1 MITDRVTYE
10 QLLGISGCLGLALL
24 AHITTL
30 PLWVPAIV
38 VACGLM
44 RLSLARAGRSTP
56 PGRVLVIIAVLVVPL
71 LLVRFHTFNGLVGGT
86 ALLSVTAGLKLLET
100 KTRRDIY
107 IITLIIYFVSLAALL
122 EGDSFWLLAYLIG
135 VCWLTTAT
143 LLRSTSSGTAPGWRR
158 SLRYGG
164 RVLAQALPLAAVLW
178 LLFPRFAG
186 PLWRIP
192 SDSQIAASGLSDTM
206 SPGDITQL
214 ALSDEV
220 AFRVRFETATPPNRE
235 RYWRGPVLDVF
246 DGHTWSRSPTLQGP
260 PALKPLGPSYKYT
273 VMMEPHRHR
282 WIFMLDWPSSWNL
295 PRAEL
300 SSDYTLMQNEPLT
313 RPVDVLGTSY
323 TEVQSATPLS
333 ARTRSRDLRLP
344 GDRNPRTKALA
355 QELRGTHPDDMGFVQ
370 AVLAMF
376 TQQPFFYTLN
386 PPKLSDNSVDEFLF
400 DTKRG
405 FCGHYASAFA
415 ALARAAGIPARVVT
429 GYQGGTLNPY
439 GDYWILRQSDAH
451 AWNEVWIEGRGW
463 VRIDPTAAIAPE
475 RVERGLADVATADE
489 SLASPWQLRTRW
501 FAGMRLRFDAVKE
514 IWRERIL
521 DFDQDSQRKLLEY
534 LKIPE
539 PDGQKL
545 VMVLA
550 LSMALVLGWLTWQV
564 RRELERSSKDETA
577 RAYAR
582 LCAKLASAG
591 IARMPH
597 EGPEAYALRVAR
609 VRPDLAGSV
618 TNLCR
623 QYSFLRYAA
632 PTTSVTLSQ
641 FQAAVRAFRPTSA
654 HEGTL
659 PM

>member
-1 MITDRVTYE
+1 MITERVTYE
-10 QLLGISGCLGLALL
+10 QLLGISGCLALALL
-24 AHITTL
+24 AHISTL

-38 VACGLM
+38 VACGLI
-44 RLSLARAGRSTP
+44 RLGLARSGRGSPAGS
-56 PGRVLVIIAVLVVPL
+56 VLVIVAVLTVPL

-86 ALLSVTAGLKLLET
+86 ALLSVAAGLKLLET
-100 KTRRDIY
+100 KARRDIY

-143 LLRSTSSGTAPGWRR
+143 LLRLTSSGPAPGWRR

-164 RVLAQALPLAAVLW
+164 RVLLQALPLALVFW
-178 LLFPRFAG
+178 LLFPRFAA

-192 SDSQIAASGLSDTM
+192 SDSQTAASGLSDTM
-206 SPGDITQL
+206 SPGDITSL

-220 AFRVRFETATPPNRE
+220 AFRVRFAAATPPNRE

-246 DGHTWSRSPTLQGP
+246 DGHTWSRSPSTQNAA
-260 PALKPLGPSYKYT
+260 ALKPLGPGYKYT

-282 WIFMLDWPSSWNL
+282 WIFMLDWPSTWNL

-300 SSDYTLMQNEPLT
+300 SADYTLMQSEPLS
-313 RPVDVLGTSY
+313 RPVDVEGASY
-323 TEVQSATPLS
+323 TQVQATEPLS
-333 ARTRSRDLRLP
+333 IRMRSRDLQLP
-344 GDRNPRTKALA
+344 NDRNPRTQALA
-355 QELRGTHPDDMGFVQ
+355 RELRAAHTDDMEYLQ

-386 PPKLSDNSVDEFLF
+386 PPKLSDDSVDQFLF
-400 DTKRG
+400 NTKRG

-451 AWNEVWIEGRGW
+451 AWTEVWVEGRGW
-463 VRIDPTAAIAPE
+463 VRIDPTAAIAPQ
-475 RVERGLADVATADE
+475 RVERGLADAAGPDE
-489 SLASPWQLRTRW
+489 SSASVWQRRTRW
-501 FAGMRLRFDAVKE
+501 FSGLRLRFDAVKE

-521 DFDQDSQRKLLEY
+521 DFDQDSQRKLLEF

-550 LSMALVLGWLTWQV
+550 VAMSLVFAWLTWQV
-564 RRELERSSKDETA
+564 RRELSISSKDETA
-577 RAYAR
+577 RAYAK
-582 LCAKLASAG
+582 LCAKLAAAG
-591 IARMPH
+591 VPRLAH
-597 EGPEAYALRVAR
+597 EGAEGYALRVAR
-609 VRPDLAGSV
+609 LRPDLAGRVSG
-618 TNLCR
+618 LCR
-623 QYSFLRYAA
+623 QYSFLRYA
-632 PTTSVTLSQ
+632 PPSSSVTLAQ
-641 FQAAVRAFRPTSA
+641 FKAAVRQFRT
-654 HEGTL
+654 
-659 PM
+659 

>member
-1 MITDRVTYE
+1 
-10 QLLGISGCLGLALL
+10 LL
-24 AHITTL
+24 
-30 PLWVPAIV
+30 
-38 VACGLM
+38 
-44 RLSLARAGRSTP
+44 
-56 PGRVLVIIAVLVVPL
+56 
-71 LLVRFHTFNGLVGGT
+71 
-86 ALLSVTAGLKLLET
+86 
-100 KTRRDIY
+100 
-107 IITLIIYFVSLAALL
+107 
-122 EGDSFWLLAYLIG
+122 
-135 VCWLTTAT
+135 
-143 LLRSTSSGTAPGWRR
+143 
-158 SLRYGG
+158 
-164 RVLAQALPLAAVLW
+164 QALPLALVFW

-186 PLWRIP
+186 PLWQIP
-192 SDSQIAASGLSDTM
+192 SDSQIAASGLSDSM

-220 AFRVRFETATPPNRE
+220 AFRVRFESATPPSRE
-235 RYWRGPVLDVF
+235 RYWRGPVLDIF

-260 PALKPLGPSYKYT
+260 PALKPLGPGYKYT

-300 SSDYTLMQNEPLT
+300 SGDYTLMQNEPLL
-313 RPVDVLGTSY
+313 RPVDVVGASF
-323 TEVQSATPLS
+323 TEVQATEPLN

-344 GDRNPRTKALA
+344 ANRNPRTRALA
-355 QELRGTHPDDMGFVQ
+355 QELRSTHADDMEYLR
-370 AVLAMF
+370 AVLAIF
-376 TQQPFFYTLN
+376 SQQAFYYTLS
-386 PPKLSDNSVDEFLF
+386 PPKLSDDSVDEFLF
-400 DTKRG
+400 NTKRG

-451 AWNEVWIEGRGW
+451 AWTEVWIEGRGW

-475 RVERGLADVATADE
+475 RIERGLADVASTDE
-489 SLASPWQLRTRW
+489 SLASAWQLRTRW
-501 FAGMRLRFDAVKE
+501 FSGMRLRFDMVKQL
-514 IWRERIL
+514 WRERIL
-521 DFDQDSQRKLLEY
+521 DFDQDSQRKLLEF

-550 LSMALVLGWLTWQV
+550 GAMALVLGWLTWQV
-564 RRELERSSKDETA
+564 HRELEQRSKDETA

-582 LCAKLASAG
+582 LCGKLAAAG
-591 IARMPH
+591 IAREPH

-609 VRPDLAGSV
+609 LRPDLAGVV

-632 PTTSVTLSQ
+632 PATSVTLGQ
-641 FQAAVRAFRPTSA
+641 FQAAVRAFRPRA
-654 HEGTL
+654 
-659 PM
+659 

>member
-1 MITDRVTYE
+1 MISERVTYE

-30 PLWVPAIV
+30 PPWVLAIV
-38 VACGLM
+38 AACGLI
-44 RLSLARAGRSTP
+44 RLGLARSGRGTP
-56 PGRVLVIIAVLVVPL
+56 PGGVLVALAVLTVPL
-71 LLVRFHTFNGLVGGT
+71 LLVRFHTFNGLVAGT

-122 EGDSFWLLAYLIG
+122 EGDSFWLLAYLLG

-143 LLRSTSSGTAPGWRR
+143 LLRLTSSGPAPRWRR
-158 SLRYGG
+158 SLRYSG
-164 RVLAQALPLAAVLW
+164 RVLTQALPLALVFW

-186 PLWRIP
+186 PLWHIP
-192 SDSQIAASGLSDTM
+192 NDSQIAASGLSDTM

-220 AFRVRFETATPPNRE
+220 AFRVRFAGATPPHHE
-235 RYWRGPVLDVF
+235 LYWRGPVLDVF
-246 DGHTWSRSPTLQGP
+246 DGHTWSRSPSSQGP
-260 PALKPLGPSYKYT
+260 AALKPLGPAYQYT
-273 VMMEPHRHR
+273 VMMEAHRHR
-282 WIFMLDWPSSWNL
+282 WIFMLDWPSTWNL
-295 PRAEL
+295 PHADL
-300 SSDYTLMQNEPLT
+300 SSDYTLMQSEPLS
-313 RPVDVLGTSY
+313 RPVDVVGASY
-323 TEVQSATPLS
+323 TKVQAGEPLS
-333 ARTRSRDLRLP
+333 ARARSRDLRLP
-344 GDRNPRTKALA
+344 GDHNPRTKALV
-355 QELRGTHPDDMGFVQ
+355 QELRSTHPDDMDFVQ

-376 TQQPFFYTLN
+376 RQQAFFYTLN
-386 PPKLSDNSVDEFLF
+386 PPKLSDDSIDEFLF

-415 ALARAAGIPARVVT
+415 AMARAAGIPARVVT
-429 GYQGGTLNPY
+429 GYLGGTLNPY

-451 AWNEVWIEGRGW
+451 AWTEVWIDGRGW

-489 SLASPWQLRTRW
+489 SLASSWQLRTLW
-501 FAGMRLRFDAVKE
+501 FSGLRLRFDMIKE
-514 IWRERIL
+514 VWRERIL
-521 DFDQDSQRKLLEY
+521 DFDQDSQRKLLEF

-550 LSMALVLGWLTWQV
+550 IAMALVLGWLTWQV
-564 RRELERSSKDETA
+564 RRELSISSKDETA
-577 RAYAR
+577 RAYAK
-582 LCAKLASAG
+582 LCARLAAAG
-591 IARMPH
+591 LARRPH

-609 VRPDLAGSV
+609 LRPDLAGAV
-618 TNLCR
+618 TNLCA

-632 PTTSVTLSQ
+632 PTAAVTLGQ
-641 FQAAVRAFRPTSA
+641 FQAAVRSFRPKAST
-654 HEGTL
+654 
-659 PM
+659 

>member
-1 MITDRVTYE
+1 MITERVTYE
-10 QLLGISGCLGLALL
+10 QLLGISGCLALALL
-24 AHITTL
+24 AHISTL

-38 VACGLM
+38 VACGLI
-44 RLSLARAGRSTP
+44 RLGLARSGRGSP
-56 PGRVLVIIAVLVVPL
+56 PGSVLVIIAVLTVPL

-86 ALLSVTAGLKLLET
+86 ALLSVAAGLKLLET
-100 KTRRDIY
+100 KARRDIY

-143 LLRSTSSGTAPGWRR
+143 LLRLTSSGPAPGWRR

-164 RVLAQALPLAAVLW
+164 RVLLQALPLALVFW
-178 LLFPRFAG
+178 LLFPRFAA

-192 SDSQIAASGLSDTM
+192 SDSQTAASGLSDTM
-206 SPGDITQL
+206 SPGDITSL

-220 AFRVRFETATPPNRE
+220 AFRVRFAAATPPNRE

-246 DGHTWSRSPTLQGP
+246 DGHTWSRSPSTQNAA
-260 PALKPLGPSYKYT
+260 ALKPLGPGYKYT

-282 WIFMLDWPSSWNL
+282 WIFMLDWPSSWKNL

-300 SSDYTLMQNEPLT
+300 SADYTLMQSEPLS
-313 RPVDVLGTSY
+313 RPVDVEGASY
-323 TEVQSATPLS
+323 TQVQATEPLS
-333 ARTRSRDLRLP
+333 VRMRSRDLRLP
-344 GDRNPRTKALA
+344 NDRNPRTQALA
-355 QELRGTHPDDMGFVQ
+355 RELRAAHADDMEYLQ

-386 PPKLSDNSVDEFLF
+386 PPKLSDDSVDEFLF
-400 DTKRG
+400 NTKRG

-451 AWNEVWIEGRGW
+451 AWTEVWIEGRGW
-463 VRIDPTAAIAPE
+463 VRIDPTAAIAPQ
-475 RVERGLADVATADE
+475 RVERGLADAAGADE
-489 SLASPWQLRTRW
+489 SSASVWQRRTRW
-501 FAGMRLRFDAVKE
+501 FSGVRLRFDAVKE

-521 DFDQDSQRKLLEY
+521 DFDQDSQRKLLEF

-550 LSMALVLGWLTWQV
+550 VAMALVFAWLTWQV
-564 RRELERSSKDETA
+564 RRELSISSKDETA
-577 RAYAR
+577 RAYAK
-582 LCAKLASAG
+582 LCAKLAAAG
-591 IARMPH
+591 VPRHAH
-597 EGPEAYALRVAR
+597 EGAEAYALRVAR
-609 VRPDLAGSV
+609 LRPDLAGRV
-618 TNLCR
+618 TGLCR
-623 QYSFLRYAA
+623 QYSFLRYA
-632 PTTSVTLSQ
+632 PPSSSVTLGQ
-641 FQAAVRAFRPTSA
+641 FQAAVRAFRA
-654 HEGTL
+654 
-659 PM
+659 

>member
-10 QLLGISGCLGLALL
+10 QLLGISGCLALALL

-30 PLWVPAIV
+30 PLWVLGIV
-38 VACGLM
+38 VACGII
-44 RLSLARAGRSTP
+44 RLSLARSGRGAL
-56 PGRVLVIIAVLVVPL
+56 PGRMLFVIAVLVVPL

-100 KTRRDIY
+100 RTQRDIY

-143 LLRSTSSGTAPGWRR
+143 LLRLTSSGPAPGWRR

-164 RVLAQALPLAAVLW
+164 RVLAQALPLALVFW
-178 LLFPRFAG
+178 LLFPRFAQ

-192 SDSQIAASGLSDTM
+192 NDSQTAVSGLSDTM

-220 AFRVRFETATPPNRE
+220 AFRVRFESATPPNRE

-246 DGHTWSRSPTLQGP
+246 DGHTWSRSPSSQGAP
-260 PALKPLGPSYKYT
+260 VLKPLGPSYKYT
-273 VMMEPHRHR
+273 VMMEPHQHR

-300 SSDYTLMQNEPLT
+300 SSDYTLMQYEPLS
-313 RPVDVLGTSY
+313 RPVDVVGASY
-323 TEVQSATPLS
+323 TQVEATAPLN

-344 GDRNPRTKALA
+344 VERNPRTKALA
-355 QELRGTHPDDMGFVQ
+355 QELRNSHADDMGFIQ
-370 AVLAMF
+370 AVLSMF
-376 TQQPFFYTLN
+376 TQQPFFYTLT
-386 PPKLSDNSVDEFLF
+386 PPKLSDDSVDEFLF
-400 DTKRG
+400 NTRRG

-451 AWNEVWIEGRGW
+451 AWTEVWIEGRGW

-475 RVERGLADVATADE
+475 RVERGLADVASTDE
-489 SLASPWQLRTRW
+489 SLASPWQSRTRW
-501 FAGMRLRFDAVKE
+501 FSGLRLRFDAVKE

-521 DFDQDSQRKLLEY
+521 DFDQDSQRKLLEF

-550 LSMALVLGWLTWQV
+550 IAMSLVLGWLTWQV
-564 RRELERSSKDETA
+564 RRELSPRSKDETA

-582 LCAKLASAG
+582 LCAKLAAAG

-597 EGPEAYALRVAR
+597 EGAEAYASRVAHL
-609 VRPDLAGSV
+609 RPDLAGSV

-632 PTTSVTLSQ
+632 PSTSVTLGQ
-641 FQAAVRAFRPTSA
+641 FQAAVRAFRCSA
-654 HEGTL
+654 RQGG
-659 PM
+659 